1 MLTGL
6 SIRDIVLIE
15 RLDLEFGSGLTVLT
29 GETGAGKSIVLDALG
44 LALGGRAG
52 RELVRRGAA
61 QGVVAA
67 SFAPPPDHPARA
79 LLAEQGFDGAGEPD
93 RELLLRRSL
102 GADGRSRAFLDDT
115 PVASQLLRRLST
127 TLVAVHGQH
136 DSQGLLDPAV
146 QRELL
151 DGFAGASGTL
161 VELRAAWQAWRA
173 AEVRRRDLAAELERG
188 ARAAEEL
195 RHRAEELEALAPRPG
210 EEQELAETR
219 ARLQGR
225 ERLLGALDEALA
237 GTADAGERLAQASRR
252 LVRVRELA
260 EAAVGRALEALD
272 RARIELEEAE
282 AALSSLRADADGEGD
297 RLDEVERRLFALRD
311 AARRYRVPADELD
324 ALLARTRTE
333 LARLDDG
340 AAGLAAAERDAAAA
354 EAVFRAT
361 AGRLSG
367 LRAAAAERL
376 AAAVEAELAPLRL
389 ERARFRV
396 ALEPLPDADWAGDG
410 GERVAFLVATDP
422 GAPPGPLARIA
433 SGGELARLMLALEVV
448 LARIDPT
455 PTLIF
460 DEIDAGIG
468 GATAD
473 AVGERLARLA
483 RDRQV
488 LVVTHAPQ
496 VAARATHHFQVKKHF
511 GPTGARVEVAPLGP
525 AERRQEIARML
536 AGAEITEAARAAA
549 ASLIELAGGGR

>member
-6 SIRDIVLIE
+6 SIRDIILIE
-15 RLDLEFGSGLTVLT
+15 RLDLEFGPGLTVLT

-52 RELVRRGAA
+52 RELVRRGAS
-61 QGVVAA
+61 QGVVTA

-79 LLAEQGFDGAGEPD
+79 LLAEQGLEGAEG
-93 RELLLRRSL
+93 RRGELLLRRSL
-102 GADGRSRAFLDDT
+102 AADGRSRAFLDDT
-115 PVASQLLRRLST
+115 PVAGQLLRRLST
-127 TLVAVHGQH
+127 LLVAVHGQN
-136 DSQGLLDPAV
+136 DSHGLLDPAV
-146 QRELL
+146 QRALL
-151 DGFAGASGTL
+151 DDFAGASATL
-161 VELRAAWQAWRA
+161 AELRAAWQAWRT
-173 AEVRRRDLAAELERG
+173 AEARRRELAEALERG
-188 ARAAEEL
+188 ARTAEEL
-195 RHRAEELEALAPRPG
+195 RHRALELEALAARSG
-210 EEQELAETR
+210 EERALAETR

-225 ERLLGALDEALA
+225 ERLLGALDEALTA
-237 GTADAGERLAQASRR
+237 TADAGERLAQASRR

-260 EAAVGRALEALD
+260 ESAVGRALEAID

-282 AALSSLRADADGEGD
+282 AALSGLRTDTDAEGD

-311 AARRYRVPADELD
+311 AARRYRVPVDELD
-324 ALLARTRTE
+324 ALLERTRAE

-340 AAGLAAAERDAAAA
+340 AAGLAAAESEVAAA
-354 EAVFRAT
+354 EATFRAA

-367 LRAAAAERL
+367 LRAAAAGRL
-376 AAAVEAELAPLRL
+376 AAAVEAELPPLRL

-396 ALEPLPDADWAGDG
+396 ALEPLADADWGADG
-410 GERVAFLVATDP
+410 AERVVFLVATDP

-448 LARIDPT
+448 LARLDPT

-496 VAARATHHFQVKKHF
+496 VAARATHHLQVKKHF

-525 AERRQEIARML
+525 TERRSEIARML
-536 AGAEITEAARAAA
+536 AGAEVTEAARAAA
-549 ASLIELAGGGR
+549 ASLIELAGRR

>member
-61 QGVVAA
+61 RGVVAA
-67 SFAPPPDHPARA
+67 SFAPSPDHPARA
-79 LLAEQGFDGAGEPD
+79 LLAEQGLEGAVEPD

-237 GTADAGERLAQASRR
+237 GTADASERLAQASRR

-282 AALSSLRADADGEGD
+282 AALSSLRADADAEGD

-396 ALEPLPDADWAGDG
+396 ALEPLAEADWAGDG

-496 VAARATHHFQVKKHF
+496 VAARATHHLQVKKHF

>member
-29 GETGAGKSIVLDALG
+29 GETGAGKSIVLDALS

>member
-15 RLDLEFGSGLTVLT
+15 RLDLEFGPGLTVLT

-79 LLAEQGFDGAGEPD
+79 LLAEQGLDGGAEAGA
-93 RELLLRRSL
+93 ELVLRRSL
-102 GADGRSRAFLDDT
+102 AADGRSRAFLDDT
-115 PVASQLLRRLST
+115 PVAGQLLRRLAT

-136 DSQGLLDPAV
+136 DSQGLLDAAV
-146 QRELL
+146 QRALL
-151 DGFAGASGTL
+151 DGFAGAAGVL
-161 VELRAAWQAWRA
+161 AELRAAWQAWRE
-173 AEVRRRDLAAELERG
+173 AEARRRALAQELERG
-188 ARAAEEL
+188 ARVAEEL
-195 RHRAEELEALAPRPG
+195 RHRADELEALAPRPG
-210 EEQELAETR
+210 EEQALAETR

-225 ERLLGALDEALA
+225 ERLLAALDEALV
-237 GTADAGERLAQASRR
+237 GTAGAGERLVQASRR

-260 EAAVGRALEALD
+260 EAAGARALEALD
-272 RARIELEEAE
+272 RARLELEEAE
-282 AALSSLRADADGEGD
+282 AALSALRADADAEGD

-311 AARRYRVPADELD
+311 AARRHRVPVDGLE
-324 ALLARTRTE
+324 ALLATTRAE
-333 LARLDDG
+333 LARLEDG
-340 AAGLAAAERDAAAA
+340 AAGLAAAERAAAAA
-354 EAVFRAT
+354 EAAFRAT

-376 AAAVEAELAPLRL
+376 ATAVEAELAPLRL

-396 ALEPLPDADWAGDG
+396 ALEPLPEADWAGEG
-410 GERVAFLVATDP
+410 GERVVFMVATDP

-448 LARIDPT
+448 LARLDPT

-496 VAARATHHFQVKKHF
+496 VAARATHHLAVKKRLE
-511 GPTGARVEVAPLGP
+511 PTGARVEVAQLGP
-525 AERRQEIARML
+525 AARRQEIARML

-549 ASLIELAGGGR
+549 QSLLELAGRG

>member
-15 RLDLEFGSGLTVLT
+15 RLDLELGAGLTVLT

-79 LLAEQGFDGAGEPD
+79 LLAEQGLDGAVEPD

-127 TLVAVHGQH
+127 SLVAVHGQH

-146 QRELL
+146 QRALL

-173 AEVRRRDLAAELERG
+173 AEARRRDLAAELERG

-282 AALSSLRADADGEGD
+282 AALSALRADADADGD

-324 ALLARTRTE
+324 ALLARTRAE

-396 ALEPLPDADWAGDG
+396 ALEPLAEADWAGDG
-410 GERVAFLVATDP
+410 GERVTFLVATDP

-448 LARIDPT
+448 LARLDPT

-496 VAARATHHFQVKKHF
+496 VAARATHHLAVRKHL

-549 ASLIELAGGGR
+549 ASLIELAGGDR